1 MNKPYLERKFYGR
14 RKGKTLTKKRAELIE
29 TLLPEIT
36 LPFDKASAEKCIDP
50 IRFFEKD
57 YCDIWLEIG
66 FGDGAH
72 LAAQAEMHPD
82 VGFIGCEPFMNGVAG
97 LLCEIDD
104 KKIDNILIWPDDARD
119 VMDAMQD
126 EGLGRIFLLHPDPW
140 PKTRHHKRRFIQD
153 ATVEQLAR
161 LLKKG
166 GELRIATDDQNLCD
180 WMLYHVDKS
189 PHFEWTA
196 KCADDWRIPPSD
208 WPVTRYGE
216 KQLAGTPVY
225 LTFIRV

>member
-1 MNKPYLERKFYGR
+1 MNKPYLKRKFYGR
-14 RKGKTLTKKRAELIE
+14 RKGKTLTKKRAELID
-29 TLLPEIT
+29 TLLPDLT
-36 LPFDKASAEKCIDP
+36 LPFEKGRPDASIDP
-50 IRFFEKD
+50 HDFFDQNYQE
-57 YCDIWLEIG
+57 IWLEIG

-72 LAAQAEMHPD
+72 LAEQARRNPD

-104 KKIDNILIWPDDARD
+104 DNIQNILIWPDDARD
-119 VMDAMQD
+119 VMDAMKD
-126 EGLGRIFLLHPDPW
+126 ASLDRLFLLHPDPW

-153 ATVEQLAR
+153 TIVNQLAR
-161 LLKKG
+161 ILKKG
-166 GELRIATDDQNLCD
+166 GEFRVATDDQDLCD
-180 WMLYHVDKS
+180 WMLYHIDKS

-196 KCADDWRIPPSD
+196 RCADDWRNPPDD

-225 LTFIRV
+225 LTFIRI